1 MGNNAS
7 VVPFK
12 RSLSIIARK
21 AIFFSRLIG
30 LIAYKLS
37 ELVFLIALLKTD
49 PTKQGLCGHCT
60 LSQLSKDSWEI
71 LLIS

>member
-1 MGNNAS
+1 MGNAS

-21 AIFFSRLIG
+21 AIFFFLTEE

>member
-1 MGNNAS
+1 MQALFPS
-7 VVPFK
+7 RDRLVLLLVK
-12 RSLSIIARK
+12 R
-21 AIFFSRLIG
+21 FFFPTEE

-37 ELVFLIALLKTD
+37 ELVFLISLLKTD